1 MCGHGVK
8 FSLVLK
14 QACMSVARGTCTL
27 LWWCCAR
34 AVGGCFWPISPT
46 GIHCQPSHAWCKCT
60 VLQHGD
66 ALFCVGFMGVCAPPP
81 KTLFYLEHKVNGF
94 IELRCAK
101 RLGPFRAQG
110 LPTCLFGLHCQAVG
124 GPVGVC
130 HAGRLGLSRWVFAIW
145 PNHTSRHVLVDV
157 TVVLPQQPCEIGSP
171 APSSKGGPWAHG
183 SWGPSSAKR

>member
-1 MCGHGVK
+1 MARPTGGAKTRQIGQCLWLFWASKTKFEKTEKKTPGQCVCGHGVK

-81 KTLFYLEHKVNGF
+81 KTLFYLEHKVPQLN
-94 IELRCAK
+94 
-101 RLGPFRAQG
+101 RLNSCDAHSSVGIFR
-110 LPTCLFGLHCQAVG
+110 HCVS
-124 GPVGVC
+124 C
-130 HAGRLGLSRWVFAIW
+130 
-145 PNHTSRHVLVDV
+145 
-157 TVVLPQQPCEIGSP
+157 CIG
-171 APSSKGGPWAHG
+171 
-183 SWGPSSAKR
+183 

>member
-1 MCGHGVK
+1 MCFVAQSPILRDAAWHCGHACKISSLQVHNLARPTGGAETRQIGHCLWLFCASKTKFEKTEKKTPGQCVCGHGVK

-14 QACMSVARGTCTL
+14 QACMSVAKGTCTL

-81 KTLFYLEHKVNGF
+81 KTLFYLEHKV
-94 IELRCAK
+94 
-101 RLGPFRAQG
+101 
-110 LPTCLFGLHCQAVG
+110 
-124 GPVGVC
+124 
-130 HAGRLGLSRWVFAIW
+130 
-145 PNHTSRHVLVDV
+145 
-157 TVVLPQQPCEIGSP
+157 
-171 APSSKGGPWAHG
+171 
-183 SWGPSSAKR
+183 